1 MREIEALHRE
11 IRKEMRSVGLVV
23 VVVGDRNMVAKVE
36 AGSKYVVVVGNGNR
50 VAGAGMLAVGEG
62 MRTGGMRNML
72 FGKEI

>member
-11 IRKEMRSVGLVV
+11 IRKEMRSVGL

-72 FGKEI
+72 FGKGI